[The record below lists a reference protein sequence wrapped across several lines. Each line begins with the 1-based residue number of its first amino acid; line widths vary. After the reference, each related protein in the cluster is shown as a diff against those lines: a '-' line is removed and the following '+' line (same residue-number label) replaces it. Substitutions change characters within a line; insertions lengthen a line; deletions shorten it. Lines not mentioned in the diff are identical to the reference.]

1 MSNSI
6 FQAEAERPAG
16 SRFASEPAPAAFAE
30 TVYYYISDREAA
42 GAEKIRQSI
51 EFMKQHLDQPLQAAT
66 LAARVNI
73 SQSHYFA
80 LFKRVTGQTPIDY
93 FIRLRIERAC
103 ALLTEA
109 SASVKGVAAAVGYD
123 DPFYFSRVFRSV
135 QGIAPSGYRAMNAES
150 NLRAANS
157 SSSMQFGSRNTGLR
171 RAEYS
176 PSKA

>member
-6 FQAEAERPAG
+6 FQAEAERPAE
-16 SRFASEPAPAAFAE
+16 SRFASEPARTVFAE
-30 TVYYYISDREAA
+30 SAYYYISDREAA

-51 EFMKQHLDQPLQAAT
+51 EFMKQCLDQPLQAAT
-66 LAARVNI
+66 LAAKVNI

-80 LFKRVTGQTPIDY
+80 LFKRVTGRTPIDY

-135 QGIAPSGYRAMNAES
+135 QGIAPSGYRAMNAGCNS
-150 NLRAANS
+150 RGANS
-157 SSSMQFGSRNTGLR
+157 AAAMRFGGQNSGLR
-171 RAEYS
+171 HAEDY
-176 PSKA
+176 P